1 MKFNEKLQK
10 LRKEAQLNQEELA
23 DKLEVSRQSVSKWES
38 GTTYPEM
45 DKLIALT
52 KIFNCTL
59 DDLTNDTISTDV
71 ISTKQKNGIYNLI
84 DSALELIDQ
93 TLLLLK
99 ESTGTEI
106 VKMFVKLI
114 IIGCILMLGYIPF
127 NILINLGYDIF
138 FNLPPEIGNVLLS
151 LWRFIV
157 VSSFVSLYI
166 MVFVYLFKR
175 LYLDTHKDKVIT
187 VTGVANEEVVQAEK
201 IPEIKQPKKFE
212 KTDSF
217 FKGLGSIIM
226 FFVKCFVAMFVFLF
240 IILSICTFIFLALE
254 IVLLFNGVIYF
265 GALLLTVSTICIL
278 YSIIIVLVNFLFNKT
293 YNYQLL
299 LKLFLVSIACLGIG
313 IGIFTFEVANT
324 RFINDAPESFKLKTV
339 TKEFQFSDELIV
351 LLNGSNIMYQIDVN
365 TYFVEES
372 TLGDTIRMEVRY
384 YGDIVTVDTADFEG
398 SNGSMTKYVN
408 VYSVNYNGH
417 GMLNDFITNLR
428 SKKIYNYNL
437 LNESSIILYGTQSN
451 LEKLQANLEN
461 YWNSL
466 TVIEDKRDYY
476 LEALESE
483 VETLESEIDNLT
495 DDLDVLR
502 STNENLEFENEELRL
517 TIEDYKERLKGI
529 IEE

>member
-23 DKLEVSRQSVSKWES
+23 EKLEVSRQSVSKWES

-71 ISTKQKNGIYNLI
+71 ISTRQKNGIYNLI

-106 VKMFVKLI
+106 VKMFVKLVI
-114 IIGCILMLGYIPF
+114 ISVVLMLGYIPF
-127 NILINLGYDIF
+127 NILVNLGYDIF
-138 FNLPPEIGNVLLS
+138 FNLPPEVGNVLSS

-157 VSSFVSLYI
+157 VSSFVLLYI

-187 VTGVANEEVVQAEK
+187 VTGDADEKVVQVEK
-201 IPEIKQPKKFE
+201 ESEIKQPKKFE

-217 FKGLGSIIM
+217 FKVLGSIIM
-226 FFVKCFVAMFVFLF
+226 FFVKCFVAMFVFFF

-254 IVLLFNGVIYF
+254 VVLLFNGVIYF

-278 YSIIIVLVNFLFNKT
+278 YSMIIVLVNFLFNKT

-299 LKLFLVSIACLGIG
+299 LKLFLASIACLGIG
-313 IGIFTFEVANT
+313 IGIFTFEAANT

-339 TKEFQFSDELIV
+339 TKEFKFSDELIV
-351 LLNGSNIMYQIDVN
+351 LFNGSNIMYQL
-365 TYFVEES
+365 VEEN

-384 YGDIVTVDTADFEG
+384 YEDIATVDTADFEG
-398 SNGSMTKYVN
+398 SNGMTKYVN
-408 VYSVNYNGH
+408 VYSVDYNGYE
-417 GMLNDFITNLR
+417 MLNDFITNLR

-437 LNESSIILYGTQSN
+437 LSETTIILYGTQSN
-451 LEKLQANLEN
+451 LERLQSNLDN

-476 LEALESE
+476 
-483 VETLESEIDNLT
+483 VETLESEIEDLT
-495 DDLDVLR
+495 NELDVMR
-502 STNENLEFENEELRL
+502 GANESLEFENEELRL
-517 TIEDYKERLKGI
+517 TIEDYKKRLKGI

>member
-1 MKFNEKLQK
+1 MKFNDKLQK

-23 DKLEVSRQSVSKWES
+23 EKLEVSRQSVSKWES

-71 ISTKQKNGIYNLI
+71 ISTRQKNGIYNLI

-106 VKMFVKLI
+106 VKMFVKLVI
-114 IIGCILMLGYIPF
+114 ISVVLMLGYIPF
-127 NILINLGYDIF
+127 NILVNLGYDIF
-138 FNLPPEIGNVLLS
+138 FNLPPEVGNVLSS

-157 VSSFVSLYI
+157 VSSFVLLYI

-187 VTGVANEEVVQAEK
+187 VTGDADEKVVQVEK
-201 IPEIKQPKKFE
+201 ESEIKQPKKFE

-217 FKGLGSIIM
+217 FKVLGSIIM
-226 FFVKCFVAMFVFLF
+226 FFVKCFVAMFVFFF

-254 IVLLFNGVIYF
+254 VVLLFNGVIYF

-278 YSIIIVLVNFLFNKT
+278 YSMIIVLVNFLFDKT

-299 LKLFLVSIACLGIG
+299 LKLFLASIACLGIG

-339 TKEFQFSDELIV
+339 TKEFKFSDELIV
-351 LLNGSNIMYQIDVN
+351 LFSGSNIMYQ
-365 TYFVEES
+365 FVEEN

-384 YGDIVTVDTADFEG
+384 YEDVVTVDTADFEG

-408 VYSVNYNGH
+408 VYSMDYNSY
-417 GMLNDFITNLR
+417 GMLNDFISNLR

-437 LNESSIILYGTQSN
+437 LNEATIILYGTQSN
-451 LEKLQANLEN
+451 LEKLQANLES

-476 LEALESE
+476 VEALESK